1 MRKRTESKKEQQNFY
16 RKPLEAISGVE
27 TKLQQAFSLYQE
39 GKTQQ
44 AEKICQQ
51 VLANYPLNAEA
62 IHILGVIAHGE
73 SKHNIA
79 VGFIK
84 RAIELDP
91 KQSAFYNNL
100 GNVLREQEIL
110 DESAQAYSKAI
121 QLQPN
126 SAEIYNN
133 LGVVLQEQGKLKEA
147 IQAYEKAIEIRPDC
161 TGVYINFGNALQEQ
175 GEVEKSIQTY
185 RKAIQIQPDSAEAHK
200 NLGMSLLLTGSFDD
214 GWKQFAWRWQCKD
227 FISEKR
233 HFPQSNWDG
242 SNLRSKTILVW
253 AEQGIGDEI
262 MFASMLSDLLEM
274 GDNIIVECDAR
285 LIPLFQRSFPK
296 IQFLPRQV
304 PPDPQLFDTNI
315 DYQIPMGNLGQWL
328 RFNKDSFT
336 AGNYLLPCSK
346 RVLQLKGKYRS
357 LSNDKL
363 LIGISWK
370 SINRDIGKTKS
381 TLLEDWT
388 SVLSQDGCY
397 FINLQY
403 GDTKSEIEEYVSDKK
418 HISIYQDKE
427 INPLTDLDGF
437 AAQVSALDL
446 VISTSNTTVHLAGAL
461 GQNVWTLLR
470 LVPSWRWMTQR
481 TDTLWYPKMRLFRQ
495 QQLGNWSHVF
505 DEVKQTL
512 ENYIASDWKQ

>member
-1 MRKRTESKKEQQNFY
+1 
-16 RKPLEAISGVE
+16 
-27 TKLQQAFSLYQE
+27 
-39 GKTQQ
+39 
-44 AEKICQQ
+44 
-51 VLANYPLNAEA
+51 
-62 IHILGVIAHGE
+62 
-73 SKHNIA
+73 
-79 VGFIK
+79 
-84 RAIELDP
+84 
-91 KQSAFYNNL
+91 
-100 GNVLREQEIL
+100 
-110 DESAQAYSKAI
+110 
-121 QLQPN
+121 
-126 SAEIYNN
+126 
-133 LGVVLQEQGKLKEA
+133 
-147 IQAYEKAIEIRPDC
+147 
-161 TGVYINFGNALQEQ
+161 
-175 GEVEKSIQTY
+175 
-185 RKAIQIQPDSAEAHK
+185 
-200 NLGMSLLLTGSFDD
+200 
-214 GWKQFAWRWQCKD
+214 
-227 FISEKR
+227 
-233 HFPQSNWDG
+233 
-242 SNLRSKTILVW
+242 
-253 AEQGIGDEI
+253 
-262 MFASMLSDLLEM
+262 M

-296 IQFLPRQV
+296 IQFLPRQI
-304 PPDPQLFDTNI
+304 PPDPQLFDANI

-328 RFNKDSFT
+328 RCNKDSFT